1 MQAKPKLRIIIGILT
16 REWRRNLGFFVP
28 ENEEVMQN
36 DRYFSRKKSRVKAAT
51 FSPADS
57 PKRGG
62 THMDYNKVSKDILQL
77 VGGEENVQ
85 SVIHC
90 MTRLRF
96 NLYDNAKADRAK
108 LESLPAVMGINISG
122 QQFQIIIG
130 NDVPK
135 VYKAIIA
142 NSGLSD
148 EKAGLQ
154 QGGKKKN
161 VLSAIFDVIS
171 GVFTPIL
178 PAIAGAGM
186 IKGIIAIA
194 VTFGW
199 MTSESQVHTILS
211 AIGDGAFYFLPILL
225 AVSAARKFGSN
236 PYVAAAIGAAILHPD
251 LTALLGSGKSISF
264 VGLPVTAATY
274 SSTVIPILLA
284 IWIASYVE
292 KWIDRV
298 TPTSLKMIFVPT
310 LTLLVVVPVTL
321 ITVGPLGAIAGN
333 YLSIGVNGLFENAG
347 LITMV
352 LLAGTFSLII
362 MTGMHY
368 AFIPVMFNNITQN
381 GYDYLIP
388 AMFLANMGQA
398 GASFAVFL
406 RSRNKKFKSL
416 SLTTSITALMGITEP
431 AMYGVNMRL
440 KKPFVSALL
449 GAAVGGAFYGITGV
463 AAYIIGGNV
472 GLPGITTFI
481 GPTFI
486 QAMIGIVITFFAA
499 TIIAYLLGFE
509 DIPSEEDDAPA
520 KGDAAAEE
528 IIHSPLKGEVKAL
541 SEVDDATFSG
551 EVMGKGVAIEP
562 VEGEA
567 VSPVSGTITT
577 VFQTKHAIGITS
589 DNGAEIIIHI
599 GIDTVKLNGEHF
611 TVHVKEGDAVS
622 PGDLLVSFDME
633 AIKKAGYQLITPI
646 IVTNTDRYESIK
658 PVKTTENV
666 NLKEALL
673 VLS

>member
-1 MQAKPKLRIIIGILT
+1 
-16 REWRRNLGFFVP
+16 
-28 ENEEVMQN
+28 
-36 DRYFSRKKSRVKAAT
+36 
-51 FSPADS
+51 
-57 PKRGG
+57 
-62 THMDYNKVSKDILQL
+62 MDYNKVSKDILQL

-96 NLYDNAKADRAK
+96 NLYDNAKTDRAK
-108 LESLPAVMGINISG
+108 LESLPAVMGTNISG

-148 EKAGLQ
+148 EKAGEQ
-154 QGGKKKN
+154 QAGKKKN

-199 MTSESQVHTILS
+199 MSENSQVHTILS

-310 LTLLVVVPVTL
+310 LTLLIVVPVTL

-347 LITMV
+347 LITMI
-352 LLAGTFSLII
+352 LLAGTFSLIV

-486 QAMIGIVITFFAA
+486 QATIGIVIAFFAA
-499 TIIAYLLGFE
+499 TAFAFVLGFE
-509 DIPSEEDDAPA
+509 DIPSDEADEP
-520 KGDAAAEE
+520 AAASSTTGGSE
-528 IIHSPLKGEVKAL
+528 IIQSPLKGEVKAL

-562 VEGEA
+562 EEGKV

-577 VFQTKHAIGITS
+577 VFQTKHALGITS

-611 TVHVKEGDAVS
+611 TVHVNKGDAVK
-622 PGDLLVSFDME
+622 PGDQLVSFDMD
-633 AIKKAGYQLITPI
+633 AIKDAGYQLITPVI
-646 IVTNTDRYESIK
+646 ITNTDRYQSIK
-658 PVKTTENV
+658 PLKTDESV
-666 NLKEALL
+666 DIEEALIAL
-673 VLS
+673 A

>member
-1 MQAKPKLRIIIGILT
+1 
-16 REWRRNLGFFVP
+16 
-28 ENEEVMQN
+28 
-36 DRYFSRKKSRVKAAT
+36 
-51 FSPADS
+51 
-57 PKRGG
+57 
-62 THMDYNKVSKDILQL
+62 MDYNKVSKDILQL

-108 LESLPAVMGINISG
+108 LESLPAVMGTNISG
-122 QQFQIIIG
+122 DQFQIIVG
-130 NDVPK
+130 NDVPN
-135 VYKAIIA
+135 VYKAIIE
-142 NSGLSD
+142 NSGLSE
-148 EKAGLQ
+148 EKAGMQ
-154 QGGKKKN
+154 KAEGKTN
-161 VLSAIFDVIS
+161 VMSAIFDVIS

-186 IKGIIAIA
+186 IKGIIALA

-199 MTSESQVHTILS
+199 LSENSQAHTILT
-211 AIGDGAFYFLPILL
+211 AIGDGAFYFLPLLL
-225 AVSAARKFGSN
+225 AVSAAKKFGSN

-251 LTALLGSGKSISF
+251 LTALLGSGESISF
-264 VGLPVTAATY
+264 IGLPVTAATY

-284 IWIASYVE
+284 IWISSYVE
-292 KWIDRV
+292 KWIDRI
-298 TPTSLKMIFVPT
+298 TPTSLKLIFVPT
-310 LTLLVVVPVTL
+310 FTLLIVVPVTL
-321 ITVGPLGAIAGN
+321 ITVGPLGAIIGN
-333 YLSIGVNGLFENAG
+333 YLSVGVNYLFQHAG
-347 LITMV
+347 LIAMV

-368 AFIPVMFNNITQN
+368 ALVPIMLNNITQN
-381 GYDYLIP
+381 GYDYLMP

-406 RSRNKKFKSL
+406 RSRNKTFKSL
-416 SLTTSITALMGITEP
+416 SMTTSITALMGITEP

-449 GAAVGGAFYGITGV
+449 GAAVGGAFYGVTGV
-463 AAYIIGGNV
+463 ASYIVGGNA
-472 GLPGITTFI
+472 GLPGIPTFI
-481 GPTFI
+481 GPTFV
-486 QAMIGIVITFFAA
+486 QAMIGLVIAFFAA

-509 DIPSEEDDAPA
+509 DVPSQEDEVQA
-520 KGDAAAEE
+520 KDEPQGNAAAEE
-528 IIHSPLKGEVKAL
+528 IIQSPLKGEVKAL

-562 VEGEA
+562 EEGKV

-577 VFQTKHAIGITS
+577 VFQTKHALGITS

-611 TVHVKEGDAVS
+611 TVHVNKGDAVK
-622 PGDLLVSFDME
+622 PGDQLVSFDMD
-633 AIKKAGYQLITPI
+633 AIKDAGYQLITPVI
-646 IVTNTDRYESIK
+646 ITNTDRYQSIK
-658 PVKTTENV
+658 PLKTDESV
-666 NLKEALL
+666 DIEEALIAL
-673 VLS
+673 A

>member
-1 MQAKPKLRIIIGILT
+1 
-16 REWRRNLGFFVP
+16 
-28 ENEEVMQN
+28 
-36 DRYFSRKKSRVKAAT
+36 
-51 FSPADS
+51 
-57 PKRGG
+57 
-62 THMDYNKVSKDILQL
+62 MDYNKVSKDILQL

-96 NLYDNAKADRAK
+96 NLYDNGKADRTK
-108 LESLPAVMGINISG
+108 LENVPGVMGTNISG
-122 QQFQIIIG
+122 EQFQIIIG

-135 VYKAIIA
+135 VYKAMIA

-148 EKAGLQ
+148 AKTGQ
-154 QGGKKKN
+154 PSSQKKN
-161 VLSAIFDVIS
+161 VLAAIFDVIS

-186 IKGIIAIA
+186 IKGIIALA

-199 MTSESQVHTILS
+199 MSEKSQAHTILS
-211 AIGDGAFYFLPILL
+211 AIGDGAFYFLPLLL

-251 LTALLGSGKSISF
+251 LTALLASGKSISF
-264 VGLPVTAATY
+264 IGLPVTAATY

-292 KWIDRV
+292 KWIDRI
-298 TPTSLKMIFVPT
+298 TPTSLKLIFVPT
-310 LTLLVVVPVTL
+310 FTLLIVVPVTL
-321 ITVGPLGAIAGN
+321 ITVGPLGAIIGN
-333 YLSIGVNGLFENAG
+333 YLSVGVNYLFQHAG
-347 LITMV
+347 LIAMI

-368 AFIPVMFNNITQN
+368 ALVPIMLNNIAQN
-381 GYDYLIP
+381 GYDYLMP

-449 GAAVGGAFYGITGV
+449 GGAVGGAFYGITGV
-463 AAYIIGGNV
+463 ASYIVGGNA
-472 GLPGITTFI
+472 GLPGIPTFI
-481 GPTFI
+481 GPTFV
-486 QAMIGIVITFFAA
+486 QAMIGLVIAFFAA

-509 DIPSEEDDAPA
+509 DIPSEEDEAPA
-520 KGDAAAEE
+520 KGEAAAGE

-562 VEGEA
+562 EEGAA

-589 DNGAEIIIHI
+589 GSGAEIIIHI

-633 AIKKAGYQLITPI
+633 AIKKAGYQLITPV

-658 PVKTTENV
+658 PVKTSENV
-666 NLKEALL
+666 NVKEALL